1 MNYLFY
7 SAYCCPLVT
16 SVLVEIIWNHSI
28 SACWIFPHTNYAYTL
43 IILHVPCNLFTNYYL
58 LPVPRE
64 TTYTQPSVLF
74 VNVWSQQS
82 SGDDITVGWF
92 SKLLRHSWPRHCT
105 SVNFLPPQ
113 PHVHMSAHIHVF
125 TGGGGG
131 LQSTSMCGWREHKHN
146 ATEIHQW
153 PITFSFSHTHTYKAM
168 RLLAPH
174 ESASCLTA

>member
-28 SACWIFPHTNYAYTL
+28 SACWIFPHTNYAYTP

-92 SKLLRHSWPRHCT
+92 SKLLQHSWPRHCT

-125 TGGGGG
+125 TGRDFRAPPCVAGENINTMQQKFTNDP
-131 LQSTSMCGWREHKHN
+131 LHFLSL
-146 ATEIHQW
+146 
-153 PITFSFSHTHTYKAM
+153 THT
-168 RLLAPH
+168 
-174 ESASCLTA
+174 LTRQWGS